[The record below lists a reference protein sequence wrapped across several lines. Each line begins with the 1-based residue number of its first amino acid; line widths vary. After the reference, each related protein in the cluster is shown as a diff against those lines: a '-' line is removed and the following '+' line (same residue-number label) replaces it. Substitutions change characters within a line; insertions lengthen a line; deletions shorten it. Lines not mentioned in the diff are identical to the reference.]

1 MGTVQDPL
9 RSTKLSLVTAEES
22 PKRLCK
28 QASRESNGNGFPFA
42 AKEKPSGGCVLEVNS
57 GREAS
62 VPKRDRN
69 CEYDTKHPN
78 TLSPGS
84 FNSTNESSMAE
95 SVSYAKQEGSRAK
108 VQTPAPEDH
117 VSPRGEVTQEA
128 NENIPSGSG
137 QQCNVIDK
145 ATMLP
150 GRDRDV
156 VESKPKDCSILP
168 SPPSYSDTQQ
178 AAPAGKDDVCE
189 VVLSENSQ
197 VLVSSDETGVNLK
210 APESEDTKNEAFCPK
225 TASEGDLGSPPE
237 TSCSANEE
245 PTVKVVPS
253 LSKFRDTGTMTVQ
266 TENRS
271 VEAEMISRTH
281 QDAEVQ
287 AVASVKS
294 TSASTSPS
302 ILTAFLR
309 ENVSANA
316 KQDQDELHVIYMGA
330 RGKEQS
336 EIIGDLAATVQ
347 TPPSVGITH
356 QGPVQVPPTTERPL
370 GSPNVR
376 VQENR
381 PSNMRGPVCAAVSDK
396 AGRVCSLA
404 PGNSQETLAKRTEGQ
419 MTDVAKIFDAPQQL
433 SDNMVLQKTRPV
445 YQIIV
450 SSSNPPMSKQDP
462 ANFETKLP
470 PCSSTPAINGNSD
483 PSSFQ
488 KTPPQLCPRTSEQA
502 EAIDTERTE
511 QAEAI
516 DTERTEQAKA
526 IDTERTH
533 REKQLQIK
541 TLDHLETALP
551 SFPIAVT
558 PKREGK
564 VHLISEEQKI
574 NRTRSLIGSQ
584 TTIVPSIAES
594 KQDMDREDTKAGTSL
609 SQNPISKLSRSLAS
623 AVGLQNDKIQK
634 GPVLGVP
641 SAPASS
647 SPRPRF
653 GEKKKGSKAFAPEA
667 KVPLKQSKHVR
678 EVVWD
683 EQGMTWEVYGASLD
697 PESLGIAIQNHLQRQ
712 IREHEKLIMAQSPQ
726 ARKSISSDTSSNKK
740 LKGRQHNVFHSML
753 QNFRRPN
760 CCVRPA
766 ASSVLD

>member
-22 PKRLCK
+22 PKHLCR
-28 QASRESNGNGFPFA
+28 QAIRESNGNGFPFA

-62 VPKRDRN
+62 VPNRGRH

-78 TLSPGS
+78 PTSPGS
-84 FNSTNESSMAE
+84 SSSAKEGSMAE
-95 SVSYAKQEGSRAK
+95 PVSCAKQEGSRAK
-108 VQTPAPEDH
+108 AQTPAPEDH

-128 NENIPSGSG
+128 NKNIPSGSG
-137 QQCNVIDK
+137 QPWNVIDK
-145 ATMLP
+145 ATILP
-150 GRDRDV
+150 GGDLDV
-156 VESKPKDCSILP
+156 VESKPKDYSTLP
-168 SPPSYSDTQQ
+168 SPPSYPDLQQ
-178 AAPAGKDDVCE
+178 AAPAGKGDVCE
-189 VVLSENSQ
+189 VVVSENSQ
-197 VLVSSDETGVNLK
+197 VLVSSDETGVSLK
-210 APESEDTKNEAFCPK
+210 APESVGTKNEAFCPT
-225 TASEGDLGSPPE
+225 TASEGNLGSTPE
-237 TSCSANEE
+237 TPCSANEE
-245 PTVKVVPS
+245 PTAKVVAN

-266 TENRS
+266 PENRS
-271 VEAEMISRTH
+271 VKAETISRTH

-309 ENVSANA
+309 ENVSAKA

-336 EIIGDLAATVQ
+336 EIIGGFAATVQ

-356 QGPVQVPPTTERPL
+356 QGHVQVPPTAERPL
-370 GSPNVR
+370 GSPDVR
-376 VQENR
+376 LQENR
-381 PSNMRGPVCAAVSDK
+381 PSNMRNPVCAAVLDK
-396 AGRVCSLA
+396 VEKVSSLA
-404 PGNSQETLAKRTEGQ
+404 PGNSQETLAKRTEVQ
-419 MTDVAKIFDAPQQL
+419 MTDVAKICDAPQQL
-433 SDNMVLQKTRPV
+433 SDNVVLQKTRPV

-450 SSSNPPMSKQDP
+450 GSSNQPMSNQGP

-502 EAIDTERTE
+502 KAT
-511 QAEAI
+511 

-526 IDTERTH
+526 LDTERIH
-533 REKQLQIK
+533 QEKQLQIK
-541 TLDHLETALP
+541 TLDHLEAAVP

-594 KQDMDREDTKAGTSL
+594 KQDMDREDTKAGASL
-609 SQNPISKLSRSLAS
+609 SQNPISKLSRSLGS
-623 AVGLQNDKIQK
+623 AIGLQNDKIQK

-641 SAPASS
+641 AAPASS

-653 GEKKKGSKAFAPEA
+653 GEKKKGPKAFAPEA
-667 KVPLKQSKHVR
+667 KVPPKQSKHVR